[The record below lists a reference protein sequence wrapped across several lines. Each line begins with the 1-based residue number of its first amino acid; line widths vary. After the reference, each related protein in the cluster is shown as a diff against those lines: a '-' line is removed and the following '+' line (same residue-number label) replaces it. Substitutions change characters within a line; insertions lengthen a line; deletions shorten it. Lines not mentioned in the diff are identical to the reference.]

1 MNDPTCNSASITPDG
16 AAIVRTGAELYIFVD
31 TTWAYREILPIVSYL
46 LDNIDV
52 NPYGTF
58 FTIMNAMDGNVL
70 VSRTQSLADMHTNW
84 TLDSQQ
90 TRKLKIKTK
99 RNVNKLISINFY
111 RPSRFEFT
119 KCSSNNNSTLNSITE
134 SRKK

>member
-16 AAIVRTGAELYIFVD
+16 SAIVRTGSELFIFVD
-31 TTWAYREILPIVSYL
+31 TTWQWHEILPIVSYL

-52 NPYGTF
+52 NPFGTF
-58 FTIMNAMDGNVL
+58 FTIMNAMDGNVI

-90 TRKLKIKTK
+90 TRKFNLTKYHYLIFTAYIVTCTNVIFKMASNKKKKPHTNFLKHPLLFK
-99 RNVNKLISINFY
+99 
-111 RPSRFEFT
+111 
-119 KCSSNNNSTLNSITE
+119 
-134 SRKK
+134 